1 MKNYIIILFHLNHH
15 LFIKTIHSNMR
26 LDILI
31 SSKNVDLQADFTL
44 KKILT
49 FKCYVKENVMWK
61 K

>member
-1 MKNYIIILFHLNHH
+1 
-15 LFIKTIHSNMR
+15 MR

-49 FKCYVKENVMWK
+49 FKSYVKENVMWK